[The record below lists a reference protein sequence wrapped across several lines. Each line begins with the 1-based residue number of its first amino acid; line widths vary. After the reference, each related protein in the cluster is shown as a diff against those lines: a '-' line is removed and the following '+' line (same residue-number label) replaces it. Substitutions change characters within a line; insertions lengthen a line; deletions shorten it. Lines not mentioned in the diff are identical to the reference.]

1 MVVVCITNS
10 TLYQNGAYRRNTLQ
24 APRNDSIV
32 PITEYVGFRFANLRQ
47 LWTRMCRASVPAEDD
62 AATIMMVHP
71 GAVIGN
77 DKYNYWGTSRKV
89 RDVKGFAHTLIRA
102 VFVYP
107 RLAIKEYNFS
117 AFDPVTDDDPRLG
130 MPNKG
135 QHMQYILDGG
145 LAKTCISRL
154 QSVLCNDFILLM

>member
-1 MVVVCITNS
+1 MVLGGKESPRAPSDAMVVVCITNS

-47 LWTRMCRASVPAEDD
+47 LWTRMCRAGVPAEDD

-77 DKYNYWGTSRKV
+77 DKYNYWGTSRKL

-102 VFVYP
+102 VFV
-107 RLAIKEYNFS
+107 
-117 AFDPVTDDDPRLG
+117 
-130 MPNKG
+130 
-135 QHMQYILDGG
+135 
-145 LAKTCISRL
+145 
-154 QSVLCNDFILLM
+154 